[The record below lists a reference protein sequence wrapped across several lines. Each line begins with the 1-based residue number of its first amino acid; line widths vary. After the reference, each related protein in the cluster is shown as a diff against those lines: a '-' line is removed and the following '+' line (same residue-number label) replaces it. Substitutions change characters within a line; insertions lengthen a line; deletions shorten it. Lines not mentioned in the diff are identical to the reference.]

1 MFTLS
6 HRSRQR
12 SLIQQLKDRLILTVG
27 LLVVCLVLTSGIG
40 IFVLI
45 TQQQLGDRKVTMT
58 TQINDLSQAMVDQET
73 AIHGYVTTQSTTFLD
88 PFSSGQTDY
97 QTLLQQLKSETTGS
111 NFRSSASALAEVDKQ
126 ASRLVDELCSGR
138 NCSYTSWQCS
148 SSSIKSSQCTRKSTC
163 RCLQTSYRSLTTGE

>member
-97 QTLLQQLKSETTGS
+97 QSLLQQLKSETTGS
-111 NFRSSASALAEVDKQ
+111 NFQSSASALAGVDKQ
-126 ASRLVDELCSGR
+126 ASIWSTNYAQAEITRIRAGNVAAAQSNPVNARGKALVDA
-138 NCSYTSWQCS
+138 
-148 SSSIKSSQCTRKSTC
+148 
-163 RCLQTSYRSLTTGE
+163 